1 MVISQSPRRPFRGH
15 TYSILL
21 AGVMALLTNVSG
33 VVIQQK
39 GPFPT
44 LGVAQALAQGMDVSQ
59 EEVQNYAVSVLQMDG
74 PRNEALN
81 QIKTLLSQ
89 VNYDI
94 AQVDMTCPNTR
105 SLNQL
110 PRQIRNDVRE
120 IVVNYCNRARTI
132 VEGNNLTVRRFNT
145 ITEAHQSD
153 PALSERIRTALI
165 QLQQQKQP

>member
-1 MVISQSPRRPFRGH
+1 MAISQSPRRPFQGR
-15 TYSILL
+15 TYPLLL

-33 VVIQQK
+33 VVIQQT
-39 GPFPT
+39 GPFPSIGT
-44 LGVAQALAQGMDVSQ
+44 AEALAQGTDVSP
-59 EEVQNYAVSVLQMDG
+59 EEVQNYAASVLQMDG

-105 SLNQL
+105 NLNQL
-110 PRQIRNDVRE
+110 PRQVRNDVRD

-132 VEGNNLTVRRFNT
+132 VEDHDLTVRRFNS